1 MHTRI
6 VTFSF
11 LVMFLAASSSQ
22 QAAKQGDI
30 NAENIPDEV
39 RTCLRTTAEIEIDGG
54 INPFLI
60 SGDYDGDG
68 FTDFAVQVKT
78 KKDQRHGILVCFAKD
93 VPVLVGAGG
102 VTPWSKGQEDRWPF
116 DSWFLARKGSKHL
129 SIYPKIKFDA
139 LALVIADEG
148 GGLLYW
154 DGHKFRWQQEE

>member
-1 MHTRI
+1 MNITTVI
-6 VTFSF
+6 L
-11 LVMFLAASSSQ
+11 LVLVIFPALPTQ
-22 QAAKQGDI
+22 QSAKQSDL
-30 NAENIPDEV
+30 NPENVPDEV
-39 RTCLRTTAEIEIDGG
+39 RTCLRTRPEIEINGG

-68 FTDFAVQVKT
+68 FTDFAVQVRT
-78 KKDQRHGILVCFAKD
+78 KKDQHQGILICFAKD
-93 VPVLVGAGG
+93 VAVLVGAGG
-102 VTPWSKGQEDRWPF
+102 DTPWSKGQDGRWPF

-148 GGLLYW
+148 GGLVYW